1 MEGKTVERFDVIKV
15 ALYFAKTE
23 REAFRLADRILNF
36 VHQVNE
42 VPKSSSKP
50 VTATKTAKKIEPE
63 NENRGRKRNGRAYG
77 SYTSG
82 EGLISDD
89 ALLEVVKMRDEGK
102 SISKIANCFGC
113 SYASI
118 YPLIRS
124 YDDKYPH
131 LMNRIIRLQKK

>member
-1 MEGKTVERFDVIKV
+1 MEGKTVERFEAIKV
-15 ALYFAKTE
+15 ALAFAKTD

-42 VPKSSSKP
+42 VPEPNSKP
-50 VTATKTAKKIEPE
+50 ITVAKAAKKIDPKPE
-63 NENRGRKRNGRAYG
+63 TRGRKRGGGMYV
-77 SYTSG
+77 SHTSG
-82 EGLISDD
+82 EGLISGD

-102 SISKIANCFGC
+102 SISKIAKYLGC
-113 SYASI
+113 PYATI

-124 YDDKYPH
+124 YDDKYLH